1 MSNFKTIFYRFLQ
14 LAPLFLILP
23 FPAYAQNMEFAD
35 NAATI
40 GDFNSVFASILRA
53 LIGLVGIASLA
64 MLILG
69 GFKFISAGADKDA
82 SQKAQQTITYAVG
95 GLIIS
100 LSAWII
106 LSIIGTFLGV
116 NLGVFDICITAG
128 C

>member
-1 MSNFKTIFYRFLQ
+1 MSNFKTIFIRFLQ
-14 LAPLFLILP
+14 LVPLFLILP
-23 FPAYAQNMEFAD
+23 FPAYAQMAYAD